1 MAKKEIKKD
10 CSMSIKVDAEGKLT
24 ESHIS
29 GNVGELLKA
38 MAATTAYLIEAH
50 KLDPD
55 KTVEYFKKCID
66 VNVK

>member
-1 MAKKEIKKD
+1 MTKKVNRD
-10 CSMSIKVDAEGKLT
+10 CFMTIRVDTEGKLT

-29 GNVGELLKA
+29 GNVAELLKA